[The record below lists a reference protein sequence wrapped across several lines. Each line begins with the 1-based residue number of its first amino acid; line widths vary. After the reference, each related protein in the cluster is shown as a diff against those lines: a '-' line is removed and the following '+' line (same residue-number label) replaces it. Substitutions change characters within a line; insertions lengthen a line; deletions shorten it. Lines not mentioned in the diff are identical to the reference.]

1 MFKPYREI
9 EKINQSLRK
18 LQSHLSTSSLAL
30 HIAIEPTLKF
40 QESLNEPLLKIQQS
54 FENINKIYSSIPTF
68 ENPILEQLE
77 TFKEIG
83 ERLKEYAEKTPEYFL
98 LIAQNGWFIDLESEL
113 NLAAKVA
120 YEIQTG
126 ELEKANVL
134 LVNYYG
140 ENLEQIFERLIIRH
154 FKRKQI

>member
-134 LVNYYG
+134 
-140 ENLEQIFERLIIRH
+140 
-154 FKRKQI
+154 

>member
-54 FENINKIYSSIPTF
+54 FENI
-68 ENPILEQLE
+68 
-77 TFKEIG
+77 IG
-83 ERLKEYAEKTPEYFL
+83 GNTKHT
-98 LIAQNGWFIDLESEL
+98 Q
-113 NLAAKVA
+113 
-120 YEIQTG
+120 
-126 ELEKANVL
+126 
-134 LVNYYG
+134 
-140 ENLEQIFERLIIRH
+140 
-154 FKRKQI
+154 

>member
-1 MFKPYREI
+1 M
-9 EKINQSLRK
+9 
-18 LQSHLSTSSLAL
+18 
-30 HIAIEPTLKF
+30 
-40 QESLNEPLLKIQQS
+40 
-54 FENINKIYSSIPTF
+54 
-68 ENPILEQLE
+68 
-77 TFKEIG
+77 
-83 ERLKEYAEKTPEYFL
+83 

-154 FKRKQI
+154 FKRKQISNT